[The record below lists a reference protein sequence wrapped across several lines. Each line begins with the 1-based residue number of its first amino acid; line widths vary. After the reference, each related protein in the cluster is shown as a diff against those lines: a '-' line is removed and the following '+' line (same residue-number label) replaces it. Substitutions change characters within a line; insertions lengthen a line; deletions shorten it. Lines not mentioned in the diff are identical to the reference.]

1 MKLGRLFWKFFIF
14 LWLAQLVTAIG
25 VGVMIWTHRNEYPG
39 GFPPPPPPHELRTET
54 GEPSAGMTPRPP
66 PPHRSIFPPL
76 MPIVMGGIVSLLFAW
91 LLALYFSRPIR
102 TLQDAF
108 EAEAG
113 GKLDTRIGAKMG
125 IRQDE
130 LADLGKD
137 FDRMAERLQ
146 ALVEGQRRLLH
157 DVSHELRSPLAR
169 LQAAAGLLQ
178 QQPERAEEFLE
189 RIQRDTGRIDTLVGE
204 LLTLAR
210 LDAGMD
216 ANLRE
221 TFDLAE
227 VIEDLAED
235 VRFEVMTKGGMLDLA
250 LENNLLVTGNIEM
263 LRRAFEN
270 VLRNAVRHTPEGTI
284 VTVTGKHEQ
293 GFAVVEVIDAGAGL
307 ADTDLETIFEPF
319 YRAEN
324 SKPFEGYGLGLTIA
338 RQVMKLHEG
347 SIKAANLASGGFAV
361 TLRLPLAV

>member
-1 MKLGRLFWKFFIF
+1 MKLGRLFWKFFTF
-14 LWLAQLVTAIG
+14 LWLAQLATAFG
-25 VGVMIWTHRNEYPG
+25 VGVLIWAHRNEPPG
-39 GFPPPPPPHELRTET
+39 DFPPLPPPHELRL
-54 GEPSAGMTPRPP
+54 EPNDPSIGMRGWPP
-66 PPHRSIFPPL
+66 PPRPIIPPL
-76 MPIVMGGIVSLLFAW
+76 MPIVMGGIVSLIFAW
-91 LLALYFSRPIR
+91 FLAWYFSRPIR
-102 TLQDAF
+102 TLKDAF

-113 GKLDTRIGAKMG
+113 GKLDTRIGTKMG
-125 IRQDE
+125 MRQDE

-146 ALVEGQRRLLH
+146 QLVDSQRRLLH

-169 LQAAAGLLQ
+169 LQATTDLLQ
-178 QQPERAEEFLE
+178 QQPERAEEFTE
-189 RIQRDTGRIDTLVGE
+189 RIQRDTGRIDNLIGE

-210 LDAGMD
+210 LDAGMGT
-216 ANLRE
+216 NFRE

-227 VIEDLAED
+227 LAEDVAED
-235 VRFEVMTKGGMLDLA
+235 VRFEAMTKECMLDLA
-250 LENNLLVTGNIEM
+250 LENNLLITGNIEM

-270 VLRNAVRHTPEGTI
+270 VLRNAVRHTPTGTT

-293 GFAVVEVIDAGAGL
+293 GFAVVEVIDAGTGV

-324 SKPFEGYGLGLTIA
+324 SRPFEGYGLGLTIA

-347 SIKAANLASGGFAV
+347 SIKAVNLSSGGFAV
-361 TLRLPLAV
+361 TLRLPLTA